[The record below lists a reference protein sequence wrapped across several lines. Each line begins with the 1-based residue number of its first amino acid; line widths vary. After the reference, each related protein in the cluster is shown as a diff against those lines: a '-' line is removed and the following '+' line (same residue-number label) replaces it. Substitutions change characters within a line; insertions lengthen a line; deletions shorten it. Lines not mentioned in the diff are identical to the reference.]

1 MIRFLILT
9 LLFTPFFIT
18 RVESQSTER
27 VTLDLTLE
35 QTIELAHKQSLSS
48 FRAKNMYLSSYWEFR
63 SFKADRL
70 PSLSLSSN
78 PIEFNRSV
86 ESDYNQENFVEVNRL
101 TSSGE
106 FVIRQNFTP
115 TGGVFTIRSSL
126 QRLENMSKDEI
137 NIVSSPVLVGFQQ
150 SLNGYNSFR
159 WQARI
164 EPLKFE
170 QAKKTYLQSL
180 ENVAINSID
189 YFFNVVS
196 AEIGKKI
203 AETNYSNADTLYRIG
218 RGRFE
223 IGTVTQDE
231 LLDLE
236 LSLLNAEISRSEAEI
251 QLRQANTYLNSFL
264 GIPDDIVVNCIV
276 PFEIPSLKIDIDKA
290 LAFALEN
297 NPDMLEYERMLL
309 NAGESVART
318 RSQTGLNM
326 SLNANIGINKRTNGD
341 DISAAYQ
348 SPFDEQQRVG
358 VSLNVPIIDW
368 GYRKGRIQMAK
379 ASQEETEFRVEQNRI
394 AFEQGVINNVLNFN
408 LQEKM
413 VANAAKADTIAQ
425 MGFDV
430 TMQRFKIDKVD
441 VIRLNSARNSLDAA
455 RRAFYSALRTY
466 WTRFYTIRQLT
477 LYDFLNDRELTQ
489 ELDELLQKR

>member
-18 RVESQSTER
+18 RVESQSAER

-78 PIEFNRSV
+78 PIDFNRSV
-86 ESDYNQENFVEVNRL
+86 ESDYLGKDFEEVNRL

-106 FVIRQNFTP
+106 LVIRQNFTP
-115 TGGVFTIRSSL
+115 TGAVFTVRSSL
-126 QRLENMSKDEI
+126 QRMENIGNEA
-137 NIVSSPVLVGFQQ
+137 NYVSSPVLVGFQQ

-180 ENVAINSID
+180 ENVAISSID

-264 GIPDDIVVNCIV
+264 GIPDDIVINCIV

-309 NAGESVART
+309 NAGENVART
-318 RSQTGLNM
+318 RSQTGFNA
-326 SLNANIGINKRTNGD
+326 SLSGSIGINKRTNTD
-341 DISAAYQ
+341 DISMAYQ

-413 VANAAKADTIAQ
+413 VAIAAKADTIAQ

-455 RRAFYSALRTY
+455 RRAYYSALRTY
-466 WTRFYTIRQLT
+466 WSRFYTIRQLT
-477 LYDFLNDRELTQ
+477 LYDFMNNRELTQ

>member
-1 MIRFLILT
+1 MILA
-9 LLFTPFFIT
+9 LLFTPFFINHT
-18 RVESQSTER
+18 KAQNNEK

-35 QTIELAHKQSLSS
+35 QAIELAHKQSLSS

-70 PSLSLSSN
+70 PSLSLSTN
-78 PIEFNRSV
+78 PIDFNRSV
-86 ESDYNQENFVEVNRL
+86 ESDYLGKDFEEVNRL

-106 FVIRQNFTP
+106 LIVRQNFTP

-126 QRLENMSKDEI
+126 QRLENMGKSET
-137 NIVSSPVLVGFQQ
+137 NLVSSPILVGFQQ

-159 WQARI
+159 WQSRI

-180 ENVAINSID
+180 ENVAISAID
-189 YFFNVVS
+189 QFFNVVT
-196 AEIGKKI
+196 AEIGKLI

-236 LSLLNAEISRSEAEI
+236 LGLLNAEISRAESEI
-251 QLRQANTYLNSFL
+251 QLRQSNTYLNSFL
-264 GIPDDIVVNCIV
+264 GIPDDIVINCIV

-290 LAFALEN
+290 LAYALEN
-297 NPDMLEYERMLL
+297 NPDILEYERLLL

-318 RSQTGLNM
+318 RSQTGLNA
-326 SLNANIGINKRTNGD
+326 SLNANIGINKRTPND
-341 DISAAYQ
+341 DIATAYQ
-348 SPFDEQQRVG
+348 APFDEQQRVG
-358 VSLNVPIIDW
+358 ISLNVPIIDW

-413 VANAAKADTIAQ
+413 VSIAAKADTIAQ

-430 TMQRFKIDKVD
+430 TKQRFMIDKVD

-455 RRAFYSALRTY
+455 RRAYYSALKTY

-477 LYDFLNDRELTQ
+477 LYDFLNDRELIQ
-489 ELDELLQKR
+489 ELDDLLQKR